1 MDVPTLIVAAVET
14 AGCSRAEL
22 ARRAGIPQSVLSA
35 YEHRRREPSV
45 AALTRIL
52 SAAGLVLSVAQVGAE

>member
-1 MDVPTLIVAAVET
+1 VES

-52 SAAGLVLSVAQVGAE
+52 SAAGLELSVAQVGTE